1 MTFKK
6 YLILAIVLLAVAMPI
21 DAQERPLSFDGVEL
35 GVSLKTCM
43 SQFKKKGF
51 RVHRKTKE
59 NDSFYGDVSKVFM
72 TGKYDDE
79 PTAIVISASHRTSTV
94 YEIEVLLR
102 EFIDYEEAAKKL
114 DGIIQREVSRFQSM
128 IYFDE
133 PSGIGMTAAM
143 VDMPSGKNHI
153 TKTLMNKDWSAYG
166 RVCRSKND
174 VDNKHSYG
182 SIGFAIYQ
190 SMLQREYLV
199 MLRYYDLSI
208 GKAAMAESNQKQ

>member
-35 GVSLKTCM
+35 GASLKTCM

-51 RVHRKTKE
+51 RVHGKTKE

-128 IYFDE
+128 VYFDE

-166 RVCRSKND
+166 RVCRSKKD
-174 VDNKHSYG
+174 VEDKRPYG

-190 SMLQREYLV
+190 SMLRHEYLI
-199 MLRYYDLSI
+199 MLSYYDISI
-208 GKAAMAESNQKQ
+208 GKSARTESNHNQ

>member
-79 PTAIVISASHRTSTV
+79 PTAIVISASHGTGTV
-94 YEIEVLLR
+94 YQIKVYLR
-102 EFIDYEEAAKKL
+102 EFIDYEEAAEKL

-128 IYFDE
+128 VYFDE
-133 PSGIGMTAAM
+133 PSGIGMTAM

-153 TKTLMNKDWSAYG
+153 TKTLMNKDWSAYC
-166 RVCRSKND
+166 RVCRSKKD

-190 SMLQREYLV
+190 SMLRHEYLI

-208 GKAAMAESNQKQ
+208 GKAVMAESNQKQ